1 MIITG
6 VLYGDECTGRPVGK
20 SAIIVQDALS
30 ENCGVPKTFRNPNFG
45 DRNYSQNDSPET
57 ELAAVGREFLS
68 KNPINN

>member
-1 MIITG
+1 MWSRKSG
-6 VLYGDECTGRPVGK
+6 VQDARDNWG
-20 SAIIVQDALS
+20 VQDALS